1 LRTGA
6 WPRLIGDGLGCQ
18 QQASGL
24 RHQETAMTR
33 QNSTQSY
40 DQKKGPADLRDVVD
54 EVEGREP
61 ARRTGR
67 TIPEQE
73 GCGPDVTDYPGL
85 GAPTGTD
92 AQSTGSDT

>member
-1 LRTGA
+1 
-6 WPRLIGDGLGCQ
+6 
-18 QQASGL
+18 
-24 RHQETAMTR
+24 MTR
-33 QNSTQSY
+33 QDRNQSY
-40 DQKKGPADLRDVVD
+40 DQKKGSADLRTQGQRVGMPGRHIAEGELGEPAESPDLRDVVD
-54 EVEGREP
+54 KVEGREP
-61 ARRTGR
+61 ARRTSR